1 MTETVKSQYDMRDP
15 RTQYPQPPFPK
26 QPQDKPG
33 FDHKMEPKAD
43 HGENSYQG
51 FGRLKD
57 RKALITGGDSGIG
70 RAIAIAYA
78 REGAEICINYL
89 PEEKEDADWVCDLLE
104 GEGHAVHRMPGNLT
118 DKEFCNTLIK
128 EAHERMGGLDILV
141 NNAGVSWRPLRP
153 VSDATLSDWKFMIDV
168 NLWGVINGLDVFL
181 PRMSKQQGEKHVVN
195 TSSLAGLW
203 PVKGHTPYSATKA
216 AVTAISEGL
225 ASDLAEEGFGV
236 TILHPAMVR
245 TNVVANS
252 EAMRSDVDKG
262 EGRTFRSMVDERME
276 KLAAAYIDAE
286 AVGEMV
292 RDAIERN
299 QLYLHTHPIEAQDI
313 RSRTEL
319 IYGAD
324 TYGRA

>member
-1 MTETVKSQYDMRDP
+1 MKELAGKV
-15 RTQYPQPPFPK
+15 
-26 QPQDKPG
+26 
-33 FDHKMEPKAD
+33 AVV
-43 HGENSYQG
+43 
-51 FGRLKD
+51 
-57 RKALITGGDSGIG
+57 TGAGSGIG
-70 RAIAIAYA
+70 RSIAHALAKAKVNVVVADIRSDAAREVCAEVEALGAEAIAVEVNVADHGSVQAMADSAYS
-78 REGAEICINYL
+78 RFRH
-89 PEEKEDADWVCDLLE
+89 V
-104 GEGHAVHRMPGNLT
+104 
-118 DKEFCNTLIK
+118 
-128 EAHERMGGLDILV
+128 DILV

>member
-1 MTETVKSQYDMRDP
+1 MKDLA
-15 RTQYPQPPFPK
+15 
-26 QPQDKPG
+26 DKV
-33 FDHKMEPKAD
+33 AVV
-43 HGENSYQG
+43 
-51 FGRLKD
+51 
-57 RKALITGGDSGIG
+57 TGAGSGIG
-70 RAIAIAYA
+70 RSIAHALARAKVNVVVADIRPGAAREVAAEIEALGAEAIAVEVNVADHGSVGALADSAYS
-78 REGAEICINYL
+78 RFGR
-89 PEEKEDADWVCDLLE
+89 V
-104 GEGHAVHRMPGNLT
+104 
-118 DKEFCNTLIK
+118 
-128 EAHERMGGLDILV
+128 DILV

-225 ASDLAEEGFGV
+225 ASDLAEDGFGV

-252 EAMRSDVDKG
+252 EAMRSDADKG

-286 AVGEMV
+286 AVGEMI